1 MGYINLSKK
10 SFFHNADYYT
20 NLLGSKDKICIALKD
35 NAYGHGIEPMAELS
49 KEYGIKHIMVRNI
62 AEAARTLEYSFDT
75 ILILYELPTKKYPK
89 NYIFSINSL
98 EDLTKCIDSCKIE
111 LKIDTGMGRNG
122 ILFSEISQALDMI
135 NKKNLELHGVFTHFS
150 SADEDDIITNR
161 QELLF
166 LKAVDSIR
174 NQSEKSFRI
183 HCANS
188 AGVHKVENSL
198 YDIARV
204 GIGLYGYL
212 DVEGTQNLVKPVL
225 SLHAKKISTRVLNRG
240 DTINYGAT
248 YIVQEDNFIV
258 SNYDVGYSDGFFRLN
273 ERKKSKTAK
282 NKEILG
288 RVSMDSLS
296 VAGDDKEICIFNNA
310 RDLAKVHD
318 TIHYEILT
326 NLHAS
331 VPKVIIK

>member
-1 MGYINLSKK
+1 MGFINLNKK

-20 NLLGSKDKICIALKD
+20 KLLGDKNKICIALKD
-35 NAYGHGIEPMAELS
+35 NAYGHGIEPMAKLS
-49 KEYGIKHIMVRNI
+49 QAYGIKHTMVRNI
-62 AEAARTLEYSFDT
+62 SEANRTVPYNFES
-75 ILILYELPTKKYPK
+75 ILILYEMPTQKYPK

-98 EDLTKCIDSCKIE
+98 RDLEECFVSSTIE

-122 ILFSEISQALDMI
+122 ILPSEII
-135 NKKNLELHGVFTHFS
+135 NSLKIIKKRNLKLNGVFTHFS
-150 SADEDDIITNR
+150 CADEDDDITYG
-161 QELLF
+161 QEKLF
-166 LKAVDSIR
+166 LDSIR
-174 NQSEKSFRI
+174 IIKSKIDVSFRI

-188 AGVHKVENSL
+188 AGAHKVKTEL
-198 YDIARV
+198 YDMARV

-212 DVEGTQNLVKPVL
+212 DIPEVKGLVEPVL
-225 SLHAKKISTRVLNRG
+225 SLHARKISTRVLNTG
-240 DTINYGAT
+240 DNINYGAT
-248 YIVQEDNFIV
+248 YVVPNDNFVV

-273 ERKKSKTAK
+273 ERKKAVTTK
-282 NKEILG
+282 NKNILG

-296 VAGDDKEICIFNNA
+296 VAGDDNEICIFNNA

-331 VPKVIIK
+331 VPKFII

>member
-1 MGYINLSKK
+1 MGYINLNKK
-10 SFFHNADYYT
+10 AFFHNADYYSK
-20 NLLGSKDKICIALKD
+20 LLGSKDKICIALKD
-35 NAYGHGIEPMAELS
+35 NAYGHGIEPMAKLS
-49 KEYGIKHIMVRNI
+49 QAYGIKHTMVRNI
-62 AEAARTLEYSFDT
+62 PEANRASKYDFES
-75 ILILYELPTKKYPK
+75 ILILYEIPTKQYPE

-98 EDLTKCIDSCKIE
+98 EDLQNCIEHCKIE

-122 ILFSEISQALDMI
+122 ILPNEIDNALEI
-135 NKKNLELHGVFTHFS
+135 ITQKNLILNGIFTHFS
-150 SADEDDIITNR
+150 CADENDIRTKE
-161 QELLF
+161 QEELF
-166 LKAVDSIR
+166 TKTLKIIKSKTDSL
-174 NQSEKSFRI
+174 FRI

-188 AGVHKVENSL
+188 AGAHKVDNSI
-198 YDIARV
+198 YDMARV

-212 DVEGTQNLVKPVL
+212 DVDNTSELVKPVL
-225 SLHAKKISTRVLNRG
+225 SLHAKKISTRILNRG

-248 YIVQEDNFIV
+248 YVVSKDNFVV

-273 ERKKSKTAK
+273 ERKKATTLK

-296 VAGDDKEICIFNNA
+296 VEGDDKEICIFNNA
-310 RDLAKVHD
+310 RKLAKIHD

-331 VPKVIIK
+331 VPKFII

>member
-1 MGYINLSKK
+1 MGYINLNKK

-20 NLLGSKDKICIALKD
+20 KLLGSKDKICIALKD
-35 NAYGHGIEPMAELS
+35 NAYGHGIEPMATLS
-49 KEYGIKHIMVRNI
+49 QSYGIKHIMVRNI
-62 AEAARTLEYSFDT
+62 LEAKRASKYDFET
-75 ILILYELPTKKYPK
+75 ILILYEIPQEKYPE

-98 EDLTKCIDSCKIE
+98 DDIKKCPHNINIE

-122 ILFSEISQALDMI
+122 ILPSEIEESLEI
-135 NKKNLELHGVFTHFS
+135 IESLNLNLHGVFTHFS
-150 SADEDDIITNR
+150 CADENDEITKS
-161 QELLF
+161 QEKLF
-166 LKAVDSIR
+166 QEALTLIKSKVDT
-174 NQSEKSFRI
+174 KFRI

-188 AGVHKVENSL
+188 AGAHKVNNDL
-198 YDIARV
+198 YDLARV

-212 DVEGTQNLVKPVL
+212 DIKEVKNLVKPVL
-225 SLHAKKISTRVLNRG
+225 SLHAKKISTRILNVG
-240 DTINYGAT
+240 DTINYGAKYT
-248 YIVQEDNFIV
+248 VSKNNFIV
-258 SNYDVGYSDGFFRLN
+258 SNYDIGYSDGFFRLN
-273 ERKKSKTAK
+273 ERKTAKTAK

-296 VAGDDKEICIFNNA
+296 VEGDDENICIFNNA

-331 VPKVIIK
+331 VEKNIIQ

>member
-1 MGYINLSKK
+1 MGYINLNKK
-10 SFFHNADYYT
+10 SFFHNADYYSK
-20 NLLGSKDKICIALKD
+20 LLGSKDKICIALKD
-35 NAYGHGIEPMAELS
+35 NAYGHGIEPMAKLS
-49 KEYGIKHIMVRNI
+49 VEYGIKHTMVRNI
-62 AEAARTLEYSFDT
+62 SEAITTSKYTFES
-75 ILILYELPTKKYPK
+75 ILILYEIPKQNYPE
-89 NYIFSINSL
+89 NYIFSMNSL
-98 EDLTKCIDSCKIE
+98 EDLKNCINNCKIE

-122 ILFSEISQALDMI
+122 ILPKEIPDALTI
-135 NKKNLELHGVFTHFS
+135 IVQKNLILNGVFTHFS
-150 SADEDDIITNR
+150 CADENDKRTKA
-161 QELLF
+161 QEKLF
-166 LKAVDSIR
+166 L
-174 NQSEKSFRI
+174 QSLETIKENTNKSFRI

-188 AGVHKVENSL
+188 AGAHKVDTSM
-198 YDIARV
+198 YDMARV

-212 DVEGTQNLVKPVL
+212 DIEGTQKLVKPVL
-225 SLHAKKISTRVLNRG
+225 SLHGKKITTRVLNSG

-248 YIVQEDNFIV
+248 YTVNKDNFVV

-273 ERKKSKTAK
+273 ERKKAKTSQ

-296 VAGDDKEICIFNNA
+296 VEGSEEDICIFNNA

-331 VPKVIIK
+331 VPKYII

>member
-1 MGYINLSKK
+1 MGYINLNKK

-20 NLLGSKDKICIALKD
+20 KLLGNKDKICIALKD
-35 NAYGHGIEPMAELS
+35 NAYGHGIEHMAELS
-49 KEYGIKHIMVRNI
+49 QEYGIKHTMVRNI
-62 AEAARTLEYSFDT
+62 NEANRTAKYSFET
-75 ILILYELPTKKYPK
+75 ILILYEVPTQEYPT

-98 EDLTKCIDSCKIE
+98 QDLEDCIENCNIE

-122 ILFSEISQALDMI
+122 VLPSEIINALEI
-135 NKKNLELHGVFTHFS
+135 IKKKNLNLYGVFTHFS
-150 SADEDDIITNR
+150 SADENDETTYA
-161 QELLF
+161 QEKLF
-166 LKAVDSIR
+166 LDLLTVVKSQTDV
-174 NQSEKSFRI
+174 SFRI

-188 AGVHKVENSL
+188 AGAHKVNNDI
-198 YDIARV
+198 YDMARV

-212 DVEGTQNLVKPVL
+212 DIPEAKDLLAPVL
-225 SLHAKKISTRVLNRG
+225 SLHAKKISTRVLNEG

-248 YIVQEDNFIV
+248 YVVPNDNFVV

-273 ERKKSKTAK
+273 ERKKAVTVK

-296 VAGDDKEICIFNNA
+296 VAGDDNEICIFNNA
-310 RDLAKVHD
+310 RELAKVHD

-331 VPKVIIK
+331 VPKFII

>member
-1 MGYINLSKK
+1 MGYINLNKK

-20 NLLGSKDKICIALKD
+20 KLLGNKEKICIALKD
-35 NAYGHGIEPMAELS
+35 NAYGHGIEHMAELS
-49 KEYGIKHIMVRNI
+49 QEYGIKHTMVRNI
-62 AEAARTLEYSFDT
+62 NEANRTAKYSFET
-75 ILILYELPTKKYPK
+75 ILILYEIPTQIYPE

-98 EDLTKCIDSCKIE
+98 HDLEECIENCSIE

-122 ILFSEISQALDMI
+122 VLPSEIINALEI
-135 NKKNLELHGVFTHFS
+135 IKNKNLKLNGVFTHFS
-150 SADEDDIITNR
+150 SADENDDITYE
-161 QELLF
+161 QEKLF
-166 LKAVDSIR
+166 LNSLTIV
-174 NQSEKSFRI
+174 KSQIDITFRI

-188 AGVHKVENSL
+188 AGAHKVNNDL
-198 YDIARV
+198 YDMARV

-212 DVEGTQNLVKPVL
+212 DIPEAKNLLEPVL
-225 SLHAKKISTRVLNRG
+225 SLHAKKISTRVLNKG

-248 YIVQEDNFIV
+248 YIVPNDNFIV

-273 ERKKSKTAK
+273 ERKKASTIK

-296 VAGDDKEICIFNNA
+296 VEGDENEICIFNNA
-310 RDLAKVHD
+310 RELAKVHD

-331 VPKVIIK
+331 VPKFII

>member
-1 MGYINLSKK
+1 
-10 SFFHNADYYT
+10 
-20 NLLGSKDKICIALKD
+20 
-35 NAYGHGIEPMAELS
+35 MAELS
-49 KEYGIKHIMVRNI
+49 AEYGIKHTMVRNI
-62 AEAARTLEYSFDT
+62 NEANRTAKYRFET
-75 ILILYELPTKKYPK
+75 ILILYEIPTQDYPE

-98 EDLTKCIDSCKIE
+98 KDLEDCIKNCKIE

-122 ILFSEISQALDMI
+122 ILPSQINEALKI
-135 NKKNLELHGVFTHFS
+135 IEKKSLILHGVFTHFS
-150 SADEDDIITNR
+150 SADENDTITYA
-161 QELLF
+161 QEKLF
-166 LKAVDSIR
+166 LDSLTIL
-174 NQSEKSFRI
+174 KSQIDTDFRI

-188 AGVHKVENSL
+188 AGAHKVNNDL
-198 YDIARV
+198 YDMARV

-212 DVEGTQNLVKPVL
+212 DIPEAKEMVEPVL
-225 SLHAKKISTRVLNRG
+225 SLHATKISTRILNKG

-248 YIVQEDNFIV
+248 YVVPNDNFIV

-273 ERKKSKTAK
+273 ERKKASTVK

-296 VAGDDKEICIFNNA
+296 VQGDDKEICIFNNA
-310 RDLAKVHD
+310 RVLAKVHD

-331 VPKVIIK
+331 VPKSII

>member
-1 MGYINLSKK
+1 MGYINLNKK

-20 NLLGSKDKICIALKD
+20 KLLGSKEKICIALKD
-35 NAYGHGIEPMAELS
+35 NAYGHGIEQMAELS
-49 KEYGIKHIMVRNI
+49 QEYGIKHTMVRNI
-62 AEAARTLEYSFDT
+62 NEANRTAKYSFET
-75 ILILYELPTKKYPK
+75 ILILYEIPKEKYPE

-98 EDLTKCIDSCKIE
+98 DDLKECIEGCSIE

-122 ILFSEISQALDMI
+122 ILSTEIINALSI
-135 NKKNLELHGVFTHFS
+135 IQKRNLKLNGVFTHFS
-150 SADEDDIITNR
+150 SADENDDITYA
-161 QELLF
+161 QEKLF
-166 LKAVDSIR
+166 LDSLSIIKSKVDVA
-174 NQSEKSFRI
+174 FRI

-188 AGVHKVENSL
+188 AGAHKVNNDL
-198 YDIARV
+198 YDMARV

-212 DVEGTQNLVKPVL
+212 DIPEVKDLVEPVL
-225 SLHAKKISTRVLNRG
+225 SLHAKKISTRILNIG
-240 DTINYGAT
+240 DSINYGAT
-248 YIVQEDNFIV
+248 YIVPYDNFIV

-273 ERKKSKTAK
+273 ERKKASTVK

-296 VAGDDKEICIFNNA
+296 VEGDDKEICIFNNA
-310 RDLAKVHD
+310 RELAKVHD

-331 VPKVIIK
+331 VAKFIIK

>member
-1 MGYINLSKK
+1 MGYINLNKK
-10 SFFHNADYYT
+10 SFFHNADYYSK
-20 NLLGSKDKICIALKD
+20 LLGSKDKICIALKD

-49 KEYGIKHIMVRNI
+49 QEYGIKHTMVRNI
-62 AEAARTLEYSFDT
+62 SEANRTEKYSFES
-75 ILILYELPTKKYPK
+75 ILILYEIPTKQYPK
-89 NYIFSINSL
+89 NYIFSMNSL
-98 EDLTKCIDSCKIE
+98 SDLENCIQDCKIE

-122 ILFSEISQALDMI
+122 ILPSEVKEALEII
-135 NKKNLELHGVFTHFS
+135 NKRNLILNGVFTHFS
-150 SADEDDIITNR
+150 SADENDLITKN
-161 QELLF
+161 QEILF
-166 LKAVDSIR
+166 LKTISLIKENTD
-174 NQSEKSFRI
+174 KYFRI

-188 AGVHKVENSL
+188 AGAHKVNNST
-198 YDIARV
+198 YDMARV

-212 DVEGTQNLVKPVL
+212 DIEDTQGLLEPVL
-225 SLHAKKISTRVLNRG
+225 SLHAKKISTRILNIG

-248 YIVQEDNFIV
+248 YVVSKDNFIV

-273 ERKKSKTAK
+273 ERKKAKTSQ

-296 VAGDDKEICIFNNA
+296 VEGEEKEICIFNNA

-331 VPKVIIK
+331 VPKYII